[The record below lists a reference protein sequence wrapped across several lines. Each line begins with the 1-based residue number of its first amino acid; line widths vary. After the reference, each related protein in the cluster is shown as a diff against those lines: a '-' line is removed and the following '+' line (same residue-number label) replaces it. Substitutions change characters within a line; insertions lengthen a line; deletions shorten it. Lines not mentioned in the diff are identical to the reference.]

1 MSGMTASH
9 DLIRRARK
17 GTAVFLVVLAVI
29 IIVPAWSWDY
39 WQGWLYWIV
48 FSACTLSAGAY
59 FLRHSPALVAR
70 RVSAG
75 PTAETRPQQKVIQT
89 FVSVF
94 MTLTFLFPGLDHRFG
109 WSSVP
114 SWLAI
119 VGDVFVVIGYGI
131 MVAALNENSH
141 AASTVVVEDHQPV
154 VSSGPYGI
162 VRHPMYSGALV
173 MLLAT
178 PIALGSLWGL
188 VFAAA
193 SVAGL
198 IWRLLDEEVFLRDRL
213 AGYTD
218 YCRRTRDRLIPW
230 LW

>member
-1 MSGMTASH
+1 MSCMTRNPE
-9 DLIRRARK
+9 LTTRALKR
-17 GTAVFLVVLAVI
+17 TAVFLVVLAAI
-29 IIVPAWSWDY
+29 IIVPAWSWHY

-48 FSACTLSAGAY
+48 FSACTLSSGAY

-70 RVSAG
+70 RMSAG
-75 PTAETRPQQKVIQT
+75 PTAETRSAQKVIQT

-94 MTLTFLFPGLDHRFG
+94 MTLTFLFPALDYHFG
-109 WSSVP
+109 WSSLPPWV
-114 SWLAI
+114 AI
-119 VGDVFVVIGYGI
+119 AGDVFVVVGYGI
-131 MVAALNENSH
+131 MVLALNENSH
-141 AASTVVVEDHQPV
+141 AASTVVVEENQPV

-193 SVAGL
+193 SVGGL
-198 IWRLLDEEVFLRDRL
+198 IWRLLDEEGFLRDRL
-213 AGYTD
+213 PGYAD
-218 YCRRTRDRLIPW
+218 YCRRNRHRLIPW